1 MTVNSSLFI
10 FFSIKTLYK
19 VGNGPSSSHTI
30 GPKVASQFI
39 IDKYK
44 DCDYVKVTL
53 FGSLAFTGKGHLTDY
68 IIEKTFNE
76 NNIKVDICFN
86 YEILDLEFPNTMHF
100 EIYKNNTILGEET
113 IFSIG
118 GGLIKVK
125 DFENVEEKEVY
136 PHKTILQIK
145 EFCSQNNL
153 SFVDYV
159 LHFEDSSIVEFS
171 EHIYQVMTRSVKSG
185 LSKTGVLPGKLMVER
200 KACTI
205 FNNIKPN
212 ETESMKEKRLV
223 SSYAFACSEEN
234 ASGGEIVTAPTCG
247 SCGIIPSIIMYLEDC
262 GYNHNDII
270 NGLLVAGLF
279 GLVVKNNASISG
291 AECGCQAEIG
301 TACAMGAALVATVKH
316 LNNDQIER
324 AAEIALEH
332 HLGLTCDPI
341 LGYVQI
347 PCIERNAVAAL
358 RAIESCSLAEL
369 FGESQSK
376 ISFDLVVETM
386 KQTGI
391 DLKYEYRET
400 SAGGLAKNYIK

>member
-1 MTVNSSLFI
+1 MH
-10 FFSIKTLYK
+10 SIKTLYK

-100 EIYKNNTILGEET
+100 EIYKNNIILGEET

-171 EHIYQVMTRSVKSG
+171 EHIYQVMTRSVKNG

-200 KACTI
+200 KANTI

-301 TACAMGAALVATVKH
+301 TACAMGAALVASVKH

>member
-1 MTVNSSLFI
+1 MH
-10 FFSIKTLYK
+10 SIKTLYK

-159 LHFEDSSIVEFS
+159 LHFEDSSIVEFT
-171 EHIYQVMTRSVKSG
+171 EHIYQVMTQSVKNG

-200 KACTI
+200 KANTI

-262 GYNHNDII
+262 GYNHSDII

>member
-1 MTVNSSLFI
+1 MH
-10 FFSIKTLYK
+10 SIKTLYK

-159 LHFEDSSIVEFS
+159 LHFEDSSIIEFS
-171 EHIYQVMTRSVKSG
+171 EHIYQVMTQSVKNG

-200 KACTI
+200 KAYTI

>member
-1 MTVNSSLFI
+1 MH
-10 FFSIKTLYK
+10 SIKTLYK

-171 EHIYQVMTRSVKSG
+171 EHIYQVMIRSVKSG

-200 KACTI
+200 KAYTI

-262 GYNHNDII
+262 GYNHSDII

>member
-1 MTVNSSLFI
+1 MH
-10 FFSIKTLYK
+10 SIKTLYK

-68 IIEKTFNE
+68 IIEKTFND
-76 NNIKVDICFN
+76 NNIKVNICFN

-159 LHFEDSSIVEFS
+159 LHFEDSSIVEFT
-171 EHIYQVMTRSVKSG
+171 EHIYQVMTQSVKNG

-200 KACTI
+200 KAYTI

-262 GYNHNDII
+262 GYNHSDII

>member
-1 MTVNSSLFI
+1 MH
-10 FFSIKTLYK
+10 SIKTLYK

-100 EIYKNNTILGEET
+100 EIYKNKTILGEET

-159 LHFEDSSIVEFS
+159 LHFEDSSIVEFT
-171 EHIYQVMTRSVKSG
+171 EHIYQVMTQSVKNG

-200 KACTI
+200 KANTI

>member
-1 MTVNSSLFI
+1 MH
-10 FFSIKTLYK
+10 SIKTIYK

-100 EIYKNNTILGEET
+100 EIYKNKTILGEET

-159 LHFEDSSIVEFS
+159 LHFEDSSIVEFT
-171 EHIYQVMTRSVKSG
+171 EHIYQVMTQSVKNG

-200 KACTI
+200 KANTI

>member
-1 MTVNSSLFI
+1 MH
-10 FFSIKTLYK
+10 SIKTLYK

-159 LHFEDSSIVEFS
+159 LHFEDSSIVEFT
-171 EHIYQVMTRSVKSG
+171 EHIYQVMTQSVKNG

-200 KACTI
+200 KAYTI

-262 GYNHNDII
+262 GYNHSDII

-301 TACAMGAALVATVKH
+301 TACAMGASLVATVKH

>member
-1 MTVNSSLFI
+1 MH
-10 FFSIKTLYK
+10 SIKTLYK

-100 EIYKNNTILGEET
+100 EIYKNNIILGEET

-159 LHFEDSSIVEFS
+159 LHFEDSSIVEFT
-171 EHIYQVMTRSVKSG
+171 EHIYQVMTQSVKNG

-200 KACTI
+200 KAYTI

>member
-1 MTVNSSLFI
+1 MH
-10 FFSIKTLYK
+10 SIKTLYK

-159 LHFEDSSIVEFS
+159 LHFEDSSIVEFT

-200 KACTI
+200 KANTI
-205 FNNIKPN
+205 FNNIKNN

-262 GYNHNDII
+262 GYNHSDII

>member
-1 MTVNSSLFI
+1 MH
-10 FFSIKTLYK
+10 SIKTLYK

-86 YEILDLEFPNTMHF
+86 YEILNLEFPNTMHF

-159 LHFEDSSIVEFS
+159 LHFEDSSIVEFT

-200 KACTI
+200 KANTI

-262 GYNHNDII
+262 GYNHSDII

>member
-1 MTVNSSLFI
+1 MH
-10 FFSIKTLYK
+10 SIKTLYK

-159 LHFEDSSIVEFS
+159 LHFEDSSIVEFT

-200 KACTI
+200 KANTI

-347 PCIERNAVAAL
+347 PCIQRNAVAAL

>member
-1 MTVNSSLFI
+1 MH
-10 FFSIKTLYK
+10 SIKTLYK

-100 EIYKNNTILGEET
+100 EIYKNKTILGEET

-159 LHFEDSSIVEFS
+159 LHFEDSSIVEFT

-200 KACTI
+200 KANTI

-279 GLVVKNNASISG
+279 GLVVKDNASISG

>member
-1 MTVNSSLFI
+1 MH
-10 FFSIKTLYK
+10 SIKTLYK

-171 EHIYQVMTRSVKSG
+171 EHIYQVMTRSVKNG

-200 KACTI
+200 KANTI

-262 GYNHNDII
+262 GYNHSDII

>member
-1 MTVNSSLFI
+1 M
-10 FFSIKTLYK
+10 
-19 VGNGPSSSHTI
+19 
-30 GPKVASQFI
+30 
-39 IDKYK
+39 
-44 DCDYVKVTL
+44 
-53 FGSLAFTGKGHLTDY
+53 
-68 IIEKTFNE
+68 
-76 NNIKVDICFN
+76 
-86 YEILDLEFPNTMHF
+86 LEFDGGS
-100 EIYKNNTILGEET
+100 ISASDNNDTINLNST
-113 IFSIG
+113 Y
-118 GGLIKVK
+118 IKAG
-125 DFENVEEKEVY
+125 Y
-136 PHKTILQIK
+136 
-145 EFCSQNNL
+145 
-153 SFVDYV
+153 Y
-159 LHFEDSSIVEFS
+159 
-171 EHIYQVMTRSVKSG
+171 
-185 LSKTGVLPGKLMVER
+185 
-200 KACTI
+200 TI

>member
-1 MTVNSSLFI
+1 MH
-10 FFSIKTLYK
+10 SIKTLYK

-86 YEILDLEFPNTMHF
+86 YEILNLEFPNTMHF

-159 LHFEDSSIVEFS
+159 LHFEDSSIVDFT
-171 EHIYQVMTRSVKSG
+171 EHIYQVMTQSVKNG

-200 KACTI
+200 KANTI

-262 GYNHNDII
+262 GYNHSDII

>member
-1 MTVNSSLFI
+1 MH
-10 FFSIKTLYK
+10 SIKTLYK

-86 YEILDLEFPNTMHF
+86 YEIFDLEFPNTMHF

-159 LHFEDSSIVEFS
+159 LHFEDSSIVEFT
-171 EHIYQVMTRSVKSG
+171 EHIYQVMTQSVKNG

-200 KACTI
+200 KAYTI

-301 TACAMGAALVATVKH
+301 TACAMGASLVATVKH

>member
-1 MTVNSSLFI
+1 MH
-10 FFSIKTLYK
+10 SIKTIYK

-100 EIYKNNTILGEET
+100 EIYKNNNILGEET
-113 IFSIG
+113 IYSIG

-159 LHFEDSSIVEFS
+159 LHFEDSSIVEFT
-171 EHIYQVMTRSVKSG
+171 EHIYQVMTRSVKNG

-200 KACTI
+200 KANTI
-205 FNNIKPN
+205 FNNIKSN

-262 GYNHNDII
+262 GYNHSDII

-279 GLVVKNNASISG
+279 GLVVKDNASISG

>member
-1 MTVNSSLFI
+1 MH
-10 FFSIKTLYK
+10 SIKTLYK

-30 GPKVASQFI
+30 GPKLASQFI

-100 EIYKNNTILGEET
+100 EIYKNNIILGEET

-159 LHFEDSSIVEFS
+159 LHFDDSSIVEFS
-171 EHIYQVMTRSVKSG
+171 EHIYQVMTRSVKNG

-200 KACTI
+200 KANTI

-262 GYNHNDII
+262 GYNHSDII

>member
-1 MTVNSSLFI
+1 MH
-10 FFSIKTLYK
+10 SIKTLYK

-159 LHFEDSSIVEFS
+159 LHFEDSSIVEFT
-171 EHIYQVMTRSVKSG
+171 EHIYQVMTRSVKNG

-200 KACTI
+200 KANTI

-262 GYNHNDII
+262 GYNHSDII

>member
-1 MTVNSSLFI
+1 MH
-10 FFSIKTLYK
+10 SIKTLYK

-159 LHFEDSSIVEFS
+159 LHFEDSSIVEFT

-200 KACTI
+200 KANTI

-262 GYNHNDII
+262 GYNHSDII

>member
-1 MTVNSSLFI
+1 MH
-10 FFSIKTLYK
+10 SIKTLYK

-86 YEILDLEFPNTMHF
+86 YEILNLEFPNTMHF

-159 LHFEDSSIVEFS
+159 LHFEDSSIVEFT

-200 KACTI
+200 KAYTI

-262 GYNHNDII
+262 GYNHSDII

>member
-1 MTVNSSLFI
+1 MH
-10 FFSIKTLYK
+10 SIKTLYK

-100 EIYKNNTILGEET
+100 EIYKNKTILGEET

-159 LHFEDSSIVEFS
+159 LHFEDSSIVEFT

-200 KACTI
+200 KAYTI

>member
-1 MTVNSSLFI
+1 MH
-10 FFSIKTLYK
+10 SIKTLYK

-171 EHIYQVMTRSVKSG
+171 EHIYQVMTRSVKNG

-369 FGESQSK
+369 FGKSQSK

>member
-1 MTVNSSLFI
+1 MH
-10 FFSIKTLYK
+10 SIKTLYK

-200 KACTI
+200 KANTI

-358 RAIESCSLAEL
+358 RAIDSCSLAGL

>member
-1 MTVNSSLFI
+1 MH
-10 FFSIKTLYK
+10 SIKTLYK

-159 LHFEDSSIVEFS
+159 LHFEDSSIVEFT
-171 EHIYQVMTRSVKSG
+171 EHIYQVMTQSVKNG

-200 KACTI
+200 KAYTI

-279 GLVVKNNASISG
+279 GLVVKDNASISG

>member
-1 MTVNSSLFI
+1 MH
-10 FFSIKTLYK
+10 SIKTLYK

-159 LHFEDSSIVEFS
+159 LHFEDSSIVEFT
-171 EHIYQVMTRSVKSG
+171 EHIYQVMTKSVKNG

-200 KACTI
+200 KANTI

-262 GYNHNDII
+262 GYNHSDII

>member
-1 MTVNSSLFI
+1 MH
-10 FFSIKTLYK
+10 SIKTLYK

-68 IIEKTFNE
+68 IIEKIFNE

-100 EIYKNNTILGEET
+100 EIYKNNIILGEET

-200 KACTI
+200 KAYTI

-279 GLVVKNNASISG
+279 GLVVKDNASISG

>member
-1 MTVNSSLFI
+1 MH
-10 FFSIKTLYK
+10 SIKTLYK

-159 LHFEDSSIVEFS
+159 LHFEDSSIVEFT

-200 KACTI
+200 KAYTI

-262 GYNHNDII
+262 GYNHSDII

>member
-1 MTVNSSLFI
+1 MY
-10 FFSIKTLYK
+10 SIKTLYK

-159 LHFEDSSIVEFS
+159 LHFEDSSIVEFT
-171 EHIYQVMTRSVKSG
+171 EHIYQVMTRSVKNG

-200 KACTI
+200 KANTI

-262 GYNHNDII
+262 GYNHSDII

>member
-1 MTVNSSLFI
+1 MH
-10 FFSIKTLYK
+10 SIKTLYK

-86 YEILDLEFPNTMHF
+86 YEILNLEFPNTMHF

-153 SFVDYV
+153 SFCDYV
-159 LHFEDSSIVEFS
+159 LHFEDSSIVEFT

-200 KACTI
+200 KANTI

>member
-1 MTVNSSLFI
+1 MH
-10 FFSIKTLYK
+10 SIKTLYK

-76 NNIKVDICFN
+76 NNIKADICFN

-200 KACTI
+200 KAYTI

>member
-1 MTVNSSLFI
+1 MH
-10 FFSIKTLYK
+10 SIKTLYK

>member
-1 MTVNSSLFI
+1 MH
-10 FFSIKTLYK
+10 SIKTLYK

-53 FGSLAFTGKGHLTDY
+53 YGSLAFTGKGHLTDY

-159 LHFEDSSIVEFS
+159 LHFEDSSIVEFT

-200 KACTI
+200 KANTI

-262 GYNHNDII
+262 GYNHSDII

>member
-1 MTVNSSLFI
+1 MH
-10 FFSIKTLYK
+10 SIKTLYK

-145 EFCSQNNL
+145 KFCSQNNL

-200 KACTI
+200 KANTI

-262 GYNHNDII
+262 GYNHSDII

>member
-1 MTVNSSLFI
+1 MH
-10 FFSIKTLYK
+10 SIKTLYK

-76 NNIKVDICFN
+76 NNIKVDIYFN

-100 EIYKNNTILGEET
+100 EIYKNNIILGEET

-159 LHFEDSSIVEFS
+159 LHFEDSSIVEFT
-171 EHIYQVMTRSVKSG
+171 EHIYQVMTQSVKNG

-200 KACTI
+200 KANTI

>member
-1 MTVNSSLFI
+1 MH
-10 FFSIKTLYK
+10 SIKTLYK

-159 LHFEDSSIVEFS
+159 LHFEDSSIVEFT

-200 KACTI
+200 KAYTI

>member
-1 MTVNSSLFI
+1 MH
-10 FFSIKTLYK
+10 SIKTLYK

-125 DFENVEEKEVY
+125 DFENIEEKEVY

-200 KACTI
+200 KAYTI
-205 FNNIKPN
+205 FNNIKTN

-247 SCGIIPSIIMYLEDC
+247 SCGIIPSIIMYLKDC

>member
-1 MTVNSSLFI
+1 MH
-10 FFSIKTLYK
+10 SIKTIYK

-100 EIYKNNTILGEET
+100 EIYKNKTILGEET

-159 LHFEDSSIVEFS
+159 LHFEDSSIVEFT
-171 EHIYQVMTRSVKSG
+171 EHIYQVMTQSVKNG

-200 KACTI
+200 KAYTI